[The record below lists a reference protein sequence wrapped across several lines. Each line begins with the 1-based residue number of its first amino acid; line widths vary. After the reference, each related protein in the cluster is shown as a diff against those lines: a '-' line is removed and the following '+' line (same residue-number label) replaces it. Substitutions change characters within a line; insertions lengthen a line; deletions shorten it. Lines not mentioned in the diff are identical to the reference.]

1 MIYRGDTT
9 DAHMTD
15 GGAETDS
22 DTRGE
27 TGDATSS
34 DLEVACGL
42 SEEERERRRGSGV
55 ERTFLASIREVEE
68 LEDGYAWVFDGS
80 DDVLEAVATFVRRET
95 DCCPFARFHL
105 EVSPGLA
112 EVRLRFTGPDGTK
125 ELLRGGLFRNEAL
138 APAAG

>member
-1 MIYRGDTT
+1 MIQRGDTR
-9 DAHMTD
+9 DIRMTD
-15 GGAETDS
+15 GGEAANDDTQDETANDRS
-22 DTRGE
+22 G
-27 TGDATSS
+27 

-42 SEEERERRRGSGV
+42 SDEEREQRQGGWV
-55 ERTFLASIREVEE
+55 ERTFLASIRNVEE

-80 DDVLEAVATFVRRET
+80 DDVLEAAATFVRREA

-105 EVSPGLA
+105 EVSPGLE

-125 ELLRGGLFRNEAL
+125 ELLEGGLFRNEAL